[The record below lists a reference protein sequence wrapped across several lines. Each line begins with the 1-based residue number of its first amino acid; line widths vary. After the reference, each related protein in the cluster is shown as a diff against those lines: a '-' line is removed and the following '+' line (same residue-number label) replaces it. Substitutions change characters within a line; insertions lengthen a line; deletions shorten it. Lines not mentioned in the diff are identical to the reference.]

1 MIYERYL
8 FNKRDQETG
17 ENIDTYA
24 NSLRNLAKKC
34 EYQALHDELIR
45 DRIVCGIRENN
56 IRKTLLQMPNLTLS
70 KCIDTVRAA
79 EVTSQ
84 QLKTMTADTVHAFR
98 DPPSKPKSYTH
109 RPQPSARKTKII
121 NCKYCGQRNEWQ
133 KEKCPAYGQ
142 RCKLCNKDNHFHIKC
157 PEKKQREITQAY
169 QAQKCKDSR

>member
-24 NSLRNLAKKC
+24 NALRNLAKKC

-121 NCKYCGQRNEWQ
+121 NCKYCGQRHE
-133 KEKCPAYGQ
+133 
-142 RCKLCNKDNHFHIKC
+142 
-157 PEKKQREITQAY
+157 
-169 QAQKCKDSR
+169 